1 MAGGRRGRVRRETG
15 RGGELHV
22 LMHAQRPANRRTH
35 RTEPD
40 GPPLPRR
47 RFRRIQ
53 RAAASAM
60 DTGVA
65 SQQKLPADAV
75 GTAPVAGSK
84 AGGGGR
90 KHLSSIA
97 NHVLRQCSLCVRCS
111 SSLFR
116 FVDFVTVFGGSCVLY
131 KVDHIQ
137 QVHKFRLDLV
147 EVELWKQRPCQ
158 LQVQSLLSFSC
169 YYVKINLVCIYICFV

>member
-1 MAGGRRGRVRRETG
+1 MDH
-15 RGGELHV
+15 LF
-22 LMHAQRPANRRTH
+22 HADVSDASSA
-35 RTEPD
+35 
-40 GPPLPRR
+40 
-47 RFRRIQ
+47 

-65 SQQKLPADAV
+65 NQQKLPADAV
-75 GTAPVAGSK
+75 GAAPVAGSK

-137 QVHKFRLDLV
+137 QVHKFSIRSCRTIEADHV
-147 EVELWKQRPCQ
+147 NYKFRA
-158 LQVQSLLSFSC
+158 LLSFP
-169 YYVKINLVCIYICFV
+169 VM